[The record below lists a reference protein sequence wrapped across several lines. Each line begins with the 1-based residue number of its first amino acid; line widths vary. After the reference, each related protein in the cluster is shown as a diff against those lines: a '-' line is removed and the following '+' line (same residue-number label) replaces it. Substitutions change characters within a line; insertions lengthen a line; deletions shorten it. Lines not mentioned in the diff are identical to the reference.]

1 MVDINDR
8 KQYILEWRSIFNEL
22 EISKYPVLGVYTKN
36 LFDELQYYEEDLKK
50 ENIWR
55 TFPKMIGIDSK
66 LNILQ
71 SLIKVDETFLLKET
85 QILEIVEKDYV
96 SYTKEAFGFKLNE
109 TPHYSLLFN
118 VK

>member
-8 KQYILEWRSIFNEL
+8 KQYILEWRDIFNEL
-22 EISKYPVLGVYTKN
+22 EITKYPVLSMYIKD
-36 LFDELQYYEEDLKK
+36 LFTELEYYEEDLTK

-55 TFPKMIGIDSK
+55 IFPKMIGIDSK

-71 SLIKVDETFLLKET
+71 SLIKVDETFFLKET

-109 TPHYSLLFN
+109 TPHFSLLFN

>member
-1 MVDINDR
+1 M
-8 KQYILEWRSIFNEL
+8 YI
-22 EISKYPVLGVYTKN
+22 KN
-36 LFDELQYYEEDLKK
+36 LFAELEYYEKDLTK
-50 ENIWR
+50 ENLWR

-71 SLIKVDETFLLKET
+71 SLIKVDEAVLLKET

-109 TPHYSLLFN
+109 NPHFALLFN

>member
-1 MVDINDR
+1 MIEINDR
-8 KQYILEWRSIFNEL
+8 KQYILKWCGIFNEL
-22 EISKYPVLGVYTKN
+22 EIDKYPVLCAYIKN
-36 LFDELQYYEEDLKK
+36 LFTDLEYYEEELTK
-50 ENIWR
+50 ENIWL

-71 SLIKVDETFLLKET
+71 SLIKVDEIFLLKET

-109 TPHYSLLFN
+109 TPHFSLLFN